1 MNGRAAVPLSLTE
14 GVDLLLGRKSKAR
27 RAARGRSV
35 WTGVPVNASPPHE
48 HPGRGSKAD
57 ALARLRAMT
66 RKSPQVLVKV
76 PAQGRKTAK
85 ALRAHFK
92 YLARDGEETLIDQDG
107 RQFLDREGLQDLYWA
122 WKHVGPSLS
131 EASSRKEA
139 LHIIFSMREG
149 TDERAVFGAV
159 KATAEVEFAGHQWV
173 MVQHHDEPQVH
184 VHVCVKIESMD
195 GCRLNPRKADLQR
208 WREWFAHELRQ
219 RGVEA
224 EATRRTSRLQRE
236 KVRRPWE
243 VAQMEAR
250 GQTSRP
256 LPPCPDPAKVAG
268 WRRTESEAVSYCAGI
283 AQALGR
289 SQDMGEQ
296 LLATQFS
303 DLVRERQKRNQ
314 VLERH
319 GVVINGPDVIR
330 DREPQ
335 R

>member
-1 MNGRAAVPLSLTE
+1 MNGPAAVPLAVAE
-14 GVDLLLGRKSKAR
+14 GVDLLLGRRSKAR
-27 RAARGRSV
+27 RCSRGRSV
-35 WTGVPVNASPPHE
+35 WTGVPVRVSPHHE
-48 HPGRGSKAD
+48 YPGRGSKAD

-66 RKSPQVLVKV
+66 RKSPQVLVKI

-85 ALRAHFK
+85 ALRAHFT
-92 YLARDGEETLIDQDG
+92 YLARDGEETLMDQDG
-107 RQFLDREGLQDLYWA
+107 RHFSDHEDLQDLYWA

-131 EASSRKEA
+131 ETSSRKEA
-139 LHIIFSMREG
+139 LHVIFSMREG

-184 VHVCVKIESMD
+184 VHVCVKIESMN

-224 EATRRTSRLQRE
+224 EATRRASRLQRE

-256 LPPCPDPAKVAG
+256 PPCPDPAKATG
-268 WRRTESEAVSYCAGI
+268 WRRTESEAASYCAGI
-283 AQALGR
+283 VGALAR
-289 SQDMGEQ
+289 S
-296 LLATQFS
+296 S
-303 DLVRERQKRNQ
+303 DV
-314 VLERH
+314 
-319 GVVINGPDVIR
+319 
-330 DREPQ
+330 
-335 R
+335 